1 MKGEIK
7 YQGNP
12 YYQESTAKSLTAVAA
27 DPSVKTN
34 ADVSGAKKEDLSNSD
49 LLTENIKLKKQ
60 FTASQAKVKDLIEA
74 VRYRDRKIR
83 LGVTGGGRGK
93 VVGSNVMDHS
103 HLGEAKEVTVP
114 AQAVAK
120 PVATKVASTKAVS
133 AKVDTSKKVTPVK
146 H

>member
-1 MKGEIK
+1 MKGENK

-12 YYQESTAKSLTAVAA
+12 YFPESTAKADKPVAA
-27 DPSVKTN
+27 DVKPKEAYT
-34 ADVSGAKKEDLSNSD
+34 SGATKDSSKALSNEE
-49 LLTENIKLKKQ
+49 LLAENVKVKKQ
-60 FTASQAKVKDLIEA
+60 LAASQAKVKDLTEA

-120 PVATKVASTKAVS
+120 PVATKVASTKA
-133 AKVDTSKKVTPVK
+133 DTSKKVAPVK